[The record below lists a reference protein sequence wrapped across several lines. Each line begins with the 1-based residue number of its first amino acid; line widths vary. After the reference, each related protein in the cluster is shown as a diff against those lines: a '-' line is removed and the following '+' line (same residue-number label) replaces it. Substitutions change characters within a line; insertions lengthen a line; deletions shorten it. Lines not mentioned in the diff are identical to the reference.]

1 MSLQSAVDRPRENKE
16 VSLDYCTFWPGRAC
30 GGLERCKYDTIDTLT
45 APESQRLVLRFIPIE
60 GGAVLEAT

>member
-1 MSLQSAVDRPRENKE
+1 
-16 VSLDYCTFWPGRAC
+16 VSLDYCTSWPARAC
-30 GGLERCKYDTIDTLT
+30 GGLERCKQDTIDTLT